1 MPDVGYFVR
10 YFFLEW
16 EQLEIYKSRG
26 GIQMKYVFPEYKE
39 NVVLGNGKTAVKSN
53 VLSGY
58 LRRKGNRFNAQ
69 GI

>member
-39 NVVLGNGKTAVKSN
+39 NVVLGDGKLQLN
-53 VLSGY
+53 
-58 LRRKGNRFNAQ
+58 RKR
-69 GI
+69 